1 MNRTQ
6 VQLTDKQLESI
17 RNIAA
22 QKEVSM
28 AEIIRMSVDSFIQK
42 EETRIRLQQ
51 KKRALSAI
59 GKFRSG
65 LNDLAQN
72 HDKYLAEDM
81 AK

>member
-1 MNRTQ
+1 MHRTQ
-6 VQLTDKQLESI
+6 VRLTDKQIEVV
-17 RNIAA
+17 RAIAA
-22 QKEVSM
+22 KKEISI

-42 EETRIRLQQ
+42 EESKIRLQQ

>member
-1 MNRTQ
+1 MHRTQ
-6 VQLTDKQLESI
+6 VQLTDKQIESV
-17 RNIAA
+17 RAIAA
-22 QKEVSM
+22 KKEVSM

-42 EETRIRLQQ
+42 EASKRRLQQ
-51 KKRALSAI
+51 KKRALSAV
-59 GKFRSG
+59 GKFQSG

>member
-1 MNRTQ
+1 MHRTQ
-6 VQLTDKQLESI
+6 VQLTDKQIEAVKGL
-17 RNIAA
+17 AA
-22 QKEVSM
+22 KREVSM

-42 EETRIRLQQ
+42 ENILPQQ
-51 KKRALSAI
+51 KKRALSVV

>member
-1 MNRTQ
+1 MHRTQ
-6 VQLTDKQLESI
+6 VQLTDKQIEAIKGL
-17 RNIAA
+17 AA
-22 QKEVSM
+22 KREVSM

-42 EETRIRLQQ
+42 ENILPQQ
-51 KKRALSAI
+51 KKRALSVV

>member
-1 MNRTQ
+1 MHRTQ
-6 VQLTDKQLESI
+6 VQLTDKQIEAVKGL
-17 RNIAA
+17 AA
-22 QKEVSM
+22 KREVSM

-42 EETRIRLQQ
+42 ENILPQQ
-51 KKRALSAI
+51 KKRALSVV

-65 LNDLAQN
+65 LNDLAKN